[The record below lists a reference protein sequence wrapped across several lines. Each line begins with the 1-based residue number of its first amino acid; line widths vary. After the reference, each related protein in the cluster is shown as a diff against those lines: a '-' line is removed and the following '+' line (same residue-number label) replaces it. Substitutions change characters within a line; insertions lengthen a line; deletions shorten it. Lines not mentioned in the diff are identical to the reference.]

1 MDEIECLLYAQKI
14 KDALQFRTPQH
25 VLDLIQEIFQSG
37 EMVGRLIQKEIE
49 QTNKEI
55 IDFIIKE

>member
-14 KDALQFRTPQH
+14 KDAMKYGKSTQ
-25 VLDLIQEIFQSG
+25 VLDLIQEIHQNG
-37 EMVGRLIQKEIE
+37 EMEGRLFQKEIE
-49 QTNKEI
+49 QTNKQI